1 VTVGSLKQEDHVP
14 GCLGKKQDPISKI
27 TRERRAGG
35 MVQVVE
41 HLPMSSNL
49 SADTSSASNSTC
61 DTRPRHFTLIRL
73 SFLVHKMG
81 KHWLYL
87 KEMLSGHWTG
97 KHAEDF

>member
-49 SADTSSASNSTC
+49 SATKQTNIQTKREE
-61 DTRPRHFTLIRL
+61 T
-73 SFLVHKMG
+73 
-81 KHWLYL
+81 
-87 KEMLSGHWTG
+87 
-97 KHAEDF
+97 

>member
-49 SADTSSASNSTC
+49 SATKQTNIQTKREK
-61 DTRPRHFTLIRL
+61 T
-73 SFLVHKMG
+73 
-81 KHWLYL
+81 
-87 KEMLSGHWTG
+87 
-97 KHAEDF
+97 